1 MIMKKQILYIL
12 FILLTFQCFS
22 QSFTPEFEFQ
32 LYFED
37 AAGNKDTL
45 IIGDAYVATNLID
58 TLFGEENIINQ
69 PWDSV
74 FEVRASNK
82 YWEGYPFADT
92 TLIQTKTQ
100 IVNREEVGNNYI
112 TFDIRAK
119 KWPVTISWDST
130 LFHGQ
135 SDSLQYA
142 GTWMTAW
149 EYGQWWDGGMQPLY
163 LGHRNEMLISNDWHD
178 LTGID
183 YEGLLNYYYQNSNDT
198 IYTMWFNFQDSSAF
212 TMSIKN
218 NEKADEILFFPNPF
232 EDFFYIQGV
241 EASTIESIRSY
252 DLKGQKQKLQQDG
265 TKFSLPKSPL
275 GIYIVE
281 IRLKNKNEKY
291 YYKLIKR

>member
-45 IIGDAYVATNLID
+45 IIGDASVATNLID
-58 TLFGEENIINQ
+58 TVFGEENIINQ
-69 PWDSV
+69 PWNSV

-92 TLIQTKTQ
+92 ALMQAKKA
-100 IVNREEVGNNYI
+100 IVNKDEVGNNYI
-112 TFDIRAK
+112 TFDIKAEN
-119 KWPVTISWDST
+119 WPVTISWDST

-135 SDSLQYA
+135 NDSLQYA
-142 GTWMTAW
+142 GSWMTAW
-149 EYGQWWDGGMQPLY
+149 EYGQWWDGGGQPLY
-163 LGHRNEMLISNDWHD
+163 LYNQNQMLLTNEVLPQTSLNNI
-178 LTGID
+178 LTSL
-183 YEGLLNYYYQNSNDT
+183 YTTNNNDT

-218 NEKADEILFFPNPF
+218 NEKADKILFFPNPF

-281 IRLKNKNEKY
+281 IRLKNKNGKY